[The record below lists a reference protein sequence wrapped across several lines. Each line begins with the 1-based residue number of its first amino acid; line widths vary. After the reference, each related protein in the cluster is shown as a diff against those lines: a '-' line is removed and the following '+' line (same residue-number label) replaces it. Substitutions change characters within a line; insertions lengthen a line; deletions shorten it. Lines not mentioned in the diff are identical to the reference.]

1 MEYRISKGIER
12 HKIKQIEDPG
22 MDSRQGNNFRVID
35 GDSAYVGPERRLD
48 RRREQGHERVET
60 LLKNFGLDR
69 RLSTDRR
76 RKDSSWFLTSGKVAN
91 L

>member
-1 MEYRISKGIER
+1 MEKANKSARFE
-12 HKIKQIEDPG
+12 
-22 MDSRQGNNFRVID
+22 VID
-35 GDSAYVGPERRLD
+35 GDNAYIGPDRRLD
-48 RRREQGHERVET
+48 RRREQGHERVER

-76 RKDSSWFLTSGKVAN
+76 RKDTSWLLTSKKVVN